1 MMWQSPALPN
11 GTRHKLNSPKLMT
24 TTIKIK
30 GGKKGFN
37 EACDE
42 AYSSRMHNPCVRY
55 SPSNGFHAE
64 SAIHPADDDV
74 IWEGRCDYWANNG
87 KRTAGTYTE
96 ARKAI
101 INALENE

>member
-1 MMWQSPALPN
+1 
-11 GTRHKLNSPKLMT
+11 MT

-30 GGKKGFN
+30 GGKQGFN

-55 SPSNGFHAE
+55 SPSEGFYAE

-74 IWEGRCDYWANNG
+74 IWESRCDYWANNG
-87 KRTAGTYTE
+87 KRTVGTYAE
-96 ARKAI
+96 ARVAI